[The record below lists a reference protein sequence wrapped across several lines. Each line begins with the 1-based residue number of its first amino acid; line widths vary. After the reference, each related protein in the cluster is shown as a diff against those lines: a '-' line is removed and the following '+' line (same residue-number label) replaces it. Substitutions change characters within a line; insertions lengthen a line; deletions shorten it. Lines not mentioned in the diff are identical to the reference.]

1 MRRLLVL
8 IAVAGLAW
16 GQTARVRPHLA
27 DYSQDIEDLV
37 RKASPGVVQIFSRGY
52 APVEGKQGA
61 PAGFI
66 SRQEGTGSGMII
78 DPSGYIVT
86 NAHVVFGARR
96 ITVALHGRE
105 EAPVTAKLVGL
116 DRRLDIAVIKMEG
129 ANLPALPFADSSTLK
144 QGQFVM
150 ALGSPLGLQ
159 NSVSVGIVSA
169 TQRVLK
175 PEEPVAYIQTD
186 APINP
191 GNSGGPLLNVEGRV
205 VGMNT
210 MIMSQSGGSEG
221 IGFAIPSDTV
231 QRIYEL
237 IRKDGRVKRGSIGVV
252 AQTITPEMAAA
263 LSLPVQSGAILADVL
278 PRSAAEAAGLQVG
291 DILVSVDGRPVK
303 EVRDLMR
310 TLYLFRRGEETTI
323 EFLRGGQKQSLK
335 VALVEKPSTE
345 DAVSELL
352 SVESQLIRRLGILA
366 APLDASVN
374 ALVPGLRKLSGVA
387 VVGVAADYAALN
399 PGLQSM
405 DVIYAINNQPVAT
418 VSDVIKILNTKK
430 PGDPVVLQVERQG
443 SLGYLTFEIE

>member
-1 MRRLLVL
+1 MLW
-8 IAVAGLAW
+8 A
-16 GQTARVRPHLA
+16 QQARVRPNLA
-27 DYSQDIEDLV
+27 EHSQEVEDLV
-37 RKASPGVVQIFSRGY
+37 RKASPGVVQIFSRGF
-52 APVEGKQGA
+52 APVEGKTGGTG
-61 PAGFI
+61 GFI
-66 SRQEGTGSGMII
+66 SRQEGAGSGII
-78 DPSGYIVT
+78 VDPSGYVVT

-96 ITVALHGRE
+96 IQVALHSRE
-105 EAPVTAKLVGL
+105 DQPLTAKLIGL
-116 DRRLDIAVIKMEG
+116 DRRLDIAVLKIPGES
-129 ANLPALPFADSSTLK
+129 LPALQFADSAKLK

-210 MIMSQSGGSEG
+210 MILSQSGGSEG
-221 IGFAIPSDTV
+221 IGFAIPSDVV
-231 QRIYEL
+231 QRIYDL
-237 IRKDGRVKRGSIGVV
+237 ILKDGRVKRGSIGVV
-252 AQTITPEMAAA
+252 AQTISPEMAAG
-263 LSLPVQSGAILADVL
+263 LSLPVKEGAILADVL

-291 DILVSVDGRPVK
+291 DILVAVDGRPVK
-303 EVRDLMR
+303 EARDLMG
-310 TLYLFRRGEETTI
+310 TLYLFRRGEEATV
-323 EFLRGGQKQSLK
+323 EFLRSGQKMTLK
-335 VALVEKPSTE
+335 VAVVEKPSSE

-374 ALVPGLRKLSGVA
+374 SLLPGLRKLKGVA
-387 VVGVAADYAALN
+387 VVGVASDYAALN
-399 PGLQSM
+399 PGLRSM
-405 DVIYAINNQPVAT
+405 DVIYSVNNEPVASVT
-418 VSDVIKILNTKK
+418 DVIKILNTKK

-443 SLGYLTFEIE
+443 SLGYLAFEIE